1 MINSDQV
8 CTPQRTRSARC
19 DIPFAC
25 SGTPHQRTGTGS
37 EKEWSLQP
45 PGCGATRVTGRGA
58 AATLAATAAAAAYRW
73 PSTKPKQHR
82 SRTRMRR
89 IAKGEWYN
97 IGGNNEHRYND
108 WREVVEIAVSLF
120 RFFRSPSFG
129 FLLDF
134 GAGEWKHKIKRR
146 NQPSNSSVVWLLQVY
161 SIPVGSLP
169 FVPGTHWSPW

>member
-25 SGTPHQRTGTGS
+25 SGTPHQRPGTGS

-45 PGCGATRVTGRGA
+45 PGCGATRVTDRGA

-89 IAKGEWYN
+89 IAKREWYN

-108 WREVVEIAVSLF
+108 WREVVEISVLVVCFAFFALLRLAFCLILEQANENIKSNAETNHPIHLSFGSF
-120 RFFRSPSFG
+120 RFTA
-129 FLLDF
+129 FL
-134 GAGEWKHKIKRR
+134 
-146 NQPSNSSVVWLLQVY
+146 
-161 SIPVGSLP
+161 
-169 FVPGTHWSPW
+169 